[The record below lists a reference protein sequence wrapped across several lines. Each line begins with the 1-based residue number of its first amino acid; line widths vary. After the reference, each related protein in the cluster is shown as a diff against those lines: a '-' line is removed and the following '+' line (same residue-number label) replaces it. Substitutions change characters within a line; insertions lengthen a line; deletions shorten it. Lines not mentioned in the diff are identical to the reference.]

1 MKVDIVLAAVA
12 FLLGSVIAG
21 FGVHAWHVQH
31 PTVTTRTLIQKIP
44 VGAPTTAPVAPQLS
58 GAPIAP
64 AKVSTCAVEA
74 YTAPQTVRE
83 HLLPKPIA
91 DSPKQ
96 AIVASSRIE
105 PDDHPE
111 TVTATI
117 DTDTGKAV
125 QSVVREPLP
134 WLAVETKREA
144 SVDLLEKTS
153 GPVVRLQ
160 ARQDLFQVKALHFHV
175 MAGGDVPVPIMGMM
189 GKPGAYVGVGLHFA
203 W

>member
-1 MKVDIVLAAVA
+1 MKPDLVLAAVA

-21 FGVHAWHVQH
+21 FGVHVWHVQH
-31 PTVTTRTLIQKIP
+31 PITETRTLIQKIP
-44 VGAPTTAPVAPQLS
+44 IGVPTAAPVAPQLS
-58 GAPIAP
+58 SAPVSAV
-64 AKVSTCAVEA
+64 KVATCTVEA
-74 YTAPQTVRE
+74 YTAPAKVRE

-144 SVDLLEKTS
+144 SVDLLEKTT
-153 GPVVRLQ
+153 GPVIRIQ
-160 ARQDLFQVKALHFHV
+160 ARQDFLQVKALHFHV

-189 GKPGAYVGVGLHFA
+189 GKPDAYVGVGLHFA

>member
-1 MKVDIVLAAVA
+1 MKPDLMLAAVA

-44 VGAPTTAPVAPQLS
+44 IGVPTTAHAAPQLS
-58 GAPIAP
+58 SAPIAP
-64 AKVSTCAVEA
+64 AKVATCTVEA
-74 YTAPQTVRE
+74 YTAPAKVRE

-117 DTDTGKAV
+117 DTDTGQAV

-134 WLAVETKREA
+134 WLAAETKREA

-153 GPVVRLQ
+153 GPVIRIQ

-175 MAGGDVPVPIMGMM
+175 AAYADAPVPIFGMQ
-189 GKPGAYVGVGLHFA
+189 GKPDAGVMLGVHFA

>member
-1 MKVDIVLAAVA
+1 MKVDLVLATVA

-58 GAPIAP
+58 SAPIAP
-64 AKVSTCAVEA
+64 VKVATCTVEA
-74 YTAPQTVRE
+74 YTAPVKVRS
-83 HLLPKPIA
+83 HLLPAPIA
-91 DSPKQ
+91 NNPKQ
-96 AIVASSRIE
+96 AIVASSRVE

-144 SVDLLEKTS
+144 SVDLLEKTT
-153 GPVVRLQ
+153 GPVVRIQ
-160 ARQDLFQVKALHFHV
+160 ARQDFLQVKALHFHV
-175 MAGGDVPVPIMGMM
+175 AAYADAPVPIFGMQ
-189 GKPGAYVGVGLHFA
+189 GKPDAGVMLGVHMA